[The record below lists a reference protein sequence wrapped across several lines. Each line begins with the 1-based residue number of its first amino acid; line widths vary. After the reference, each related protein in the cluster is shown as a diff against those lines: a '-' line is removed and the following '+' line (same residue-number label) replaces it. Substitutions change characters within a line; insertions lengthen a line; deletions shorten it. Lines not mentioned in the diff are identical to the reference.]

1 MHAARKARKAFPLGI
16 FLLTTGLLLA
26 QNVSVNGGRG
36 QAPGQVK
43 DNSSAA
49 NTLITRGRV
58 VFGESCIQC
67 HNMNTVLIQR
77 KPEEGWKQT
86 VYSMVSRGAQLT
98 PDEMEALIAYLT
110 ATYGPDS
117 PRPNMKSESGASA
130 GNGGEESLPSGP
142 GKQALSHACAKCHT
156 MSLVT
161 NSRKSEAEW
170 DKTIARMVSIGAAL
184 APTDRQALAEYLAKN
199 FGEKK

>member
-1 MHAARKARKAFPLGI
+1 MCVARKARKAFPLRTCLI
-16 FLLTTGLLLA
+16 TTGLLLA
-26 QNVSVNGGRG
+26 QSVSVNGARG
-36 QAPGQVK
+36 QAPGRMK
-43 DNSSAA
+43 DKGSAE
-49 NTLITRGRV
+49 NTLITKGRV

-98 PDEMEALIAYLT
+98 PDEMEALIVYLT

-117 PRPNMKSESGASA
+117 PRPNMKSDPGTIA
-130 GNGGEESLPSGP
+130 GNGGEESLPSGA
-142 GKQALSHACAKCHT
+142 GKQILWHACAKCHS

-170 DKTIARMVSIGAAL
+170 GKTIARMVSIGAAL

>member
-1 MHAARKARKAFPLGI
+1 MCVARKARKAFPLRTCLI
-16 FLLTTGLLLA
+16 TTGLLLVQSVA
-26 QNVSVNGGRG
+26 VNGARG

-43 DNSSAA
+43 DNGSAA
-49 NTLITRGRV
+49 NTVIAKGRV

-98 PDEMEALIAYLT
+98 PDEMEALIVYLT

-117 PRPNMKSESGASA
+117 PRPNMKSDSGASG
-130 GNGGEESLPSGP
+130 GNGGEESLPSGA
-142 GKQALSHACAKCHT
+142 GKQILWHACAKCHSIT
-156 MSLVT
+156 LVT

-170 DKTIARMVSIGAAL
+170 GKTIARMVTIGAAL

-199 FGEKK
+199 FAEKK